1 MVVLLTALVSLTA
14 PAASLAQDAKAPPG
28 LSGADEYLETVPN
41 AGGNGTVGNGQRP
54 NGEDP
59 SVAAATKAALPAV
72 TINALGRA
80 GNSGKDAAALA
91 GRTAPAA
98 PRNGSAPLS
107 STPLQ
112 DPAASGPL
120 AAAGR
125 IVTGS
130 GGGGMGVL
138 FPLLL
143 IAGTLA
149 VAGAALW
156 RRRDATA

>member
-1 MVVLLTALVSLTA
+1 MAVLLTALASLTV
-14 PAASLAQDAKAPPG
+14 PAASMAQDTNAPPG
-28 LSGADEYLETVPN
+28 LSAADEYLETVPN

-54 NGEDP
+54 NGDDP
-59 SVAAATKAALPAV
+59 KVAAAIKAALPAA
-72 TINALGRA
+72 TIKALGRK
-80 GNSGKDAAALA
+80 GDSGKDAAALA
-91 GRTAPAA
+91 GRTAPRDDSNRIRLK
-98 PRNGSAPLS
+98 PSAP
-107 STPLQ
+107 
-112 DPAASGPL
+112 SGPL

-143 IAGTLA
+143 MAGTLA

-156 RRRDATA
+156 RRRDT